1 MIPCKRMNL
10 VLLIALLALLTSSCA
25 PEVKRMGNPEQPYP
39 PPHPPKV
46 GEILHLPTG
55 RYVSQQQMLA
65 IATEARIVYVGE
77 THDNPASHRL
87 ELAVLRALA
96 DRYPGRVALGMEMFT
111 PAQQKVLDRW
121 VAGEIT
127 EKEFLKETHWYRNWR
142 MDYAYYKPIL
152 DFARQRK
159 IPVIGLN
166 AEKSLVHALMHN
178 DAAHLPKK
186 ERKQVPEMD
195 LSDPYQ
201 RAMVDA
207 TFAGHEHGSGDL
219 AVFERVQTLWDETMA
234 HNVATYLDSPQGEN
248 RHMMVM
254 AGGDHIQYGFGIPRR
269 VFRRLPTSYVLIGS
283 REIVIPKD
291 MRDRLM
297 NIHPPQFP
305 MVPYDFV
312 QFTRYEKLPGER
324 VALGVL
330 LGEKKGKV
338 VLEGVLPGSSAAAAG
353 LKKGDV
359 LLSMDGAPIQEEFD
373 VIYAV
378 KQKKVGDR
386 SSLVVERDGRK
397 KTVEVTFKKLPPH
410 DHGKPSDK

>member
-1 MIPCKRMNL
+1 MVTSKRTHLLFLVALL
-10 VLLIALLALLTSSCA
+10 VLLLSACA
-25 PEVKRMGNPEQPYP
+25 PEVKRMGNPEEPYS

-55 RYVSQQQMLA
+55 LYVSQQQMLE
-65 IATEARIVYVGE
+65 IATRARIVYVGE
-77 THDNPASHRL
+77 THDNPASHRE

-111 PAQQKVLDRW
+111 PDQQKALDRW
-121 VAGEIT
+121 VAGKLT
-127 EKEFLKETHWYRNWR
+127 EKEFLKESHWYRTWG
-142 MDYAYYKPIL
+142 MDFAYYKAIL
-152 DFARQRK
+152 DFARQQK

-166 AEKSLVHALMHN
+166 ADKHLVHALMKS
-178 DAAHLPKK
+178 DVAHLPEK
-186 ERKQVPEMD
+186 ERKQVPQMD
-195 LSDPYQ
+195 LTDPYQ

-219 AVFERVQTLWDETMA
+219 AAFERVQTLWDETMA
-234 HNVATYLDSPQGEN
+234 HNVAAYLKSPAGKD

-254 AGGDHIQYGFGIPRR
+254 AGGNHIQYGFGIPRR

-291 MRDRLM
+291 MQNRLM
-297 NIHPPQFP
+297 DIHPPQFP

-312 QFTRYEKLPGER
+312 EFTRYEKLPGHK
-324 VALGVL
+324 VHLGVY
-330 LGEKKGKV
+330 LGKKGGAV

-353 LKKGDV
+353 LKKGDR
-359 LLSMDGAPIQEEFD
+359 LLSMDGAPIKDEFD

-378 KQKKVGDR
+378 SQKHPGDH
-386 SSLVVERDGRK
+386 STLVIERNGHK
-397 KTVEVTFKKLPPH
+397 KTVEVTFKKMPPH
-410 DHGKPSDK
+410 HGKPKR